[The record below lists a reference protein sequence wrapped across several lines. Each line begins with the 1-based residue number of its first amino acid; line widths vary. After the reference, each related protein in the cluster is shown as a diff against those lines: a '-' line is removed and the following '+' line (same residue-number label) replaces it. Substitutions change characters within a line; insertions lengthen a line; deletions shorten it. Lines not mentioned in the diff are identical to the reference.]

1 MRLFGNTSS
10 VHEFMGIGR
19 SSREQQV
26 VAISP
31 FFKEA
36 IEVSLGHAST
46 FRLGHRCILHK
57 RMTEYREIGCD
68 HHTSTFIPH
77 SKVEVDIHII
87 WKAIALV
94 EETHL
99 LEQLAAEGH
108 TRSTYGLDFALLAL
122 SKMA

>member
-1 MRLFGNTSS
+1 MHFPGSTSS
-10 VHEFMGIGR
+10 LHEHIGIRR
-19 SSREQQV
+19 SGREQQV

-57 RMTEYREIGCD
+57 RMTEYRKIRGD

-108 TRSTYGLDFALLAL
+108 TRSTYGL
-122 SKMA
+122 